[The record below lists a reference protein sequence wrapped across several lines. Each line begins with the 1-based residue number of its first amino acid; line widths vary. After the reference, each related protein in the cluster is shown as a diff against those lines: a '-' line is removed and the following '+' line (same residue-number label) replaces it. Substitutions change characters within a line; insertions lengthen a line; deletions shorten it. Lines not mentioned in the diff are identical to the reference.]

1 MPAVLPMG
9 RYRYRPGSAW
19 RYTVTRPSGGK
30 AGVSVQA
37 AITSAVPV
45 VSVTVPG
52 SVAPAASAAAVWS
65 MAPAA
70 TGMPS
75 GSPSNA
81 AASLRSGPAFSP
93 HGMHAGSNRTEI
105 PAASSASGQ

>member
-1 MPAVLPMG
+1 M
-9 RYRYRPGSAW
+9 
-19 RYTVTRPSGGK
+19 
-30 AGVSVQA
+30 QA

-45 VSVTVPG
+45 VSVTAPG
-52 SVAPAASAAAVWS
+52 SAAPAASAAAVWS